1 MKYPRITIPGQC
13 PAKSN
18 SYKIVTKNGHA
29 SLSKQPCLKAW
40 EEAFVWRCPLRGTK
54 TSPLIK
60 IPFRI
65 DLDVYFRSKANDVDN
80 CLKIVLD
87 TLQRDCHVIAN
98 DNLCAEIH
106 VRKFV
111 DKDNPRIEFQLEE
124 LY

>member
-1 MKYPRITIPGQC
+1 M
-13 PAKSN
+13 
-18 SYKIVTKNGHA
+18 
-29 SLSKQPCLKAW
+29 
-40 EEAFVWRCPLRGTK
+40 WRCPLRGTK
-54 TSPLIK
+54 ERPLIK
-60 IPFRI
+60 TPFRI

-87 TLQRDCHVIAN
+87 TLQRNCNAIAN

-111 DKDNPRIEFQLEE
+111 DKENPRIEFELEE